1 MGERQTLVL
10 DTGPLSAFAQ
20 AGWLGA
26 LRGMAERV
34 PYRLEVT
41 AQVCAELRA
50 GVPGHPANQLVLEAD
65 WIVSVDEESERERLL
80 FASYAARLVSGGRNI
95 GECSVLARAAACGS
109 TAVVDDA
116 VARRLAETERI
127 SYRGTLALLVE
138 TIRAGYLTLEAASD
152 VADHLIAVK
161 YRLPFQPGDFAVWAR
176 QNLGLE

>member
-1 MGERQTLVL
+1 MGASQTLVL

-26 LRGMAERV
+26 LRGMAERA

-41 AQVCAELRA
+41 AQVREELRA
-50 GVPGHPANQLVLEAD
+50 GLPGHLANQLVLDVD
-65 WIVSVDEESERERLL
+65 WIVVVDEEIEREL
-80 FASYAARLVSGGRNI
+80 FEEYAARLVSGRRNI
-95 GECSVLARAAACGS
+95 GECSVLARAKACGS
-109 TAVVDDA
+109 IAVVDDA
-116 VARRLAETERI
+116 AARRLADKEKVEH
-127 SYRGTLALLVE
+127 RGTLALLVE

-161 YRLPFQPGDFAVWAR
+161 YRLPFQPGEFVVWAR